1 MKKLHIALLSILA
14 IGATSC
20 DDFLDVRPKGEK
32 VENDQFKNAKGFED
46 AIYGVYGSMGN
57 EALYG
62 RDLLWGITEILA
74 QNLRSDSQFGTDM
87 SKYDYT
93 SNSESRTRFLAVW
106 TKAYESIGY
115 ANNVL
120 QNLEKKSPE
129 SMPLYDRY
137 KGEMLATRALL
148 HFDLLRLF
156 APTEESKR
164 GIPYVTSYTFS
175 VKPFY
180 TVKECYDFIIK
191 DLTDAEKL
199 LKDDEET
206 VTYPRDNNRYDQ
218 FLNWRETH
226 MNLYAVKALLA
237 RVYWYRGDMAN
248 AAIYATQVVDSEK
261 FPLVEPTEV
270 QDFLAGVLSPK
281 ETLFGIYSTSYLD
294 TSKDFLYSWRSY
306 HSYAAY
312 DDEIGKSYLE
322 PWNTVF
328 NRDIDGTAQDFRRQQ
343 FRTGTGI
350 TYMLKLVDYKTIEET
365 ERDKNLISGMTVIHR
380 SELNLIA
387 AEALLA
393 TDYNRAVGYFND
405 EIASRGLPKLR
416 ADETLTADRIY
427 NEYRKEMFCE
437 GQQWFNMKRLNRDI
451 ISNYENRVIP
461 GNDNIYVLPIPQEEF
476 EYRPQN

>member
-1 MKKLHIALLSILA
+1 
-14 IGATSC
+14 
-20 DDFLDVRPKGEK
+20 
-32 VENDQFKNAKGFED
+32 
-46 AIYGVYGSMGN
+46 
-57 EALYG
+57 
-62 RDLLWGITEILA
+62 
-74 QNLRSDSQFGTDM
+74 
-87 SKYDYT
+87 
-93 SNSESRTRFLAVW
+93 
-106 TKAYESIGY
+106 
-115 ANNVL
+115 
-120 QNLEKKSPE
+120 
-129 SMPLYDRY
+129 
-137 KGEMLATRALL
+137 
-148 HFDLLRLF
+148 
-156 APTEESKR
+156 
-164 GIPYVTSYTFS
+164 
-175 VKPFY
+175 
-180 TVKECYDFIIK
+180 
-191 DLTDAEKL
+191 
-199 LKDDEET
+199 
-206 VTYPRDNNRYDQ
+206 
-218 FLNWRETH
+218 
-226 MNLYAVKALLA
+226 
-237 RVYWYRGDMAN
+237 MAN